1 MLRDRIAQR
10 NPGALSGRLRNVA
23 VFGYADTVGGCEGA
37 AVGYG
42 FAGEG
47 LLRVRF
53 GFRRRQDRS
62 CGRAGKQPGRTQGC
76 AFLYRCALCDGK
88 LRLDGRCPR
97 DRIDPVAHRY
107 GLRCCGVLCNA
118 AACGQSVGG
127 FFTHCTGRRQSRCS
141 VGLGKRDGKAAALRF
156 VAGGSGIQRKGNVVV
171 LPGAGRGI
179 VVMDG
184 LRIGHR
190 AVGSVRA
197 QEVLLILP
205 AFGDVL
211 IYNIYFIGY
220 ICFFRC
226 AACGH
231 RL

>member
-10 NPGALSGRLRNVA
+10 DPGALPGRLRNVA

-42 FAGEG
+42 FACKG
-47 LLRVRF
+47 LRRF

-62 CGRAGKQPGRTQGC
+62 CGRAGEQPGRTRGC
-76 AFLYRCALCDGK
+76 AFGCALCDGK
-88 LRLDGRCPR
+88 LRLHGRCPR
-97 DRIDPVAHRY
+97 DRIDPAAHRY
-107 GLRCCGVLCNA
+107 GLCSLGGLGLRCTVCR
-118 AACGQSVGG
+118 S
-127 FFTHCTGRRQSRCS
+127 RQSRCS
-141 VGLGKRDGKAAALRF
+141 VGLRKRDGKAAALRF

-184 LRIGHR
+184 FRIGHR

-205 AFGDVL
+205 ALGDVL

>member
-62 CGRAGKQPGRTQGC
+62 GRRAGEQPGRTQGC

-107 GLRCCGVLCNA
+107 GLCSLGGLGLRCTVCR
-118 AACGQSVGG
+118 S
-127 FFTHCTGRRQSRCS
+127 RQVRCS

-184 LRIGHR
+184 LGIGHG